1 MKIVILNGFD
11 LKNRNIK
18 VKNMYGIFLRYFFDL
33 KQQKIDLKTCKFL
46 PFFRSKNGQGL
57 EDLYSKLLHGFLR

>member
-1 MKIVILNGFD
+1 MDILNGFD
-11 LKNRNIK
+11 LRNRNIK
-18 VKNMYGIFLRYFFDL
+18 VKNMYRMFLRYFFDP
-33 KQQKIDLKTCKFL
+33 KHKKIDLKTCDFL